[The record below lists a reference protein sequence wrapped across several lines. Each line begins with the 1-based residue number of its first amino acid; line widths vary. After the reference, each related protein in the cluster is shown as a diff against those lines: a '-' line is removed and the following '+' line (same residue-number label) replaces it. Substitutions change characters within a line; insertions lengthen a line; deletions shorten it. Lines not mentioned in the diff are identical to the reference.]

1 MKTFLCF
8 DGGGT
13 YVKYAVMT
21 VEGEVLCRS
30 KYETPRDDLNVFLS
44 KIREIYEA
52 YPDVSGI
59 ALSMPG
65 IIDIDKGYMRN
76 AGAIRC
82 CAGTCLCDMISEQ
95 CGGLP
100 VSVENDG
107 KAAARAE
114 MVSGA
119 LKDAD
124 TGVVILLGTGIGGT
138 VFVNRKIIRGNHLWA
153 GELSY
158 HYLRNQQLFGE
169 EHIKDHDVFD
179 SRYSSVCTPAG
190 IVRRYAE
197 LSGETGLKRTDCE
210 LVFERM
216 NQGDENARLAV
227 RDAARDLAMMIF
239 NIQCTIDP
247 DAFAIGGGI
256 SEQDSYID
264 MLKEAVKAYVPSDQ
278 PLCPEPVIRV
288 CRYRS
293 DANLIGALYRFYEQY
308 GQQGSLVLGG

>member
-1 MKTFLCF
+1 MKTYLCF

-13 YVKYAVMT
+13 YVKYAVMSGN
-21 VEGEVLCRS
+21 GEILYRS
-30 KYETPRDDLNVFLS
+30 KYETPRDDLDTFLAR
-44 KIREIYEA
+44 IRGIWEQ

-82 CAGTCLCDMISEQ
+82 CASTYLCDLISEQ
-95 CGGLP
+95 CGNLP

-114 MVSGA
+114 MISGA

-138 VFVNRKIIRGNHLWA
+138 VFVNRRIIRGSHLWA

-169 EHIKDHDVFD
+169 EHVLDHDEFD
-179 SRYSSVCTPAG
+179 CRYSTVCTPAG
-190 IVRRYAE
+190 IVKRYAE
-197 LSGETGLKRTDCE
+197 LSGETGLTRTDCE

-216 NQGDENARLAV
+216 DRGDSYALQAV
-227 RDAARDLAMMIF
+227 RDSVRDLAMMIF

-264 MLKEAVKAYVPSDQ
+264 MLREAVKAYVPSDQ
-278 PLCPEPVIRV
+278 PLCPEPVIRP

-293 DANLIGALYRFYEQY
+293 DANLIGALYRFFEQY
-308 GQQGSLVLGG
+308 GQNGSLVLGG